1 MDKENYNLLCDDL
14 YLDMYVNTELE
25 LPSQR
30 DTILTFFER
39 ISKQYP
45 SMSNFYRRDPN
56 YYLEE
61 ESPPQA
67 EQYRWVALET
77 SRIGS
82 GIVNPERFE
91 EAYTQGKFVLE
102 LIPFM
107 LGVNFLDI
115 NSLDATIGM
124 DFDYWGNHDEL
135 IAEALLGSGSL
146 NCLLDLPSS
155 RVIDCSPSIV
165 VALSEDNK
173 TQARISIESKTTI
186 FDPRQ
191 KESAAGG
198 PDKSISLLF
207 TVRQYPQAGE
217 KFDAIKSFEKQCR
230 LAEELLAEK
239 ILPNI
244 IQPLVNKIAQKRFI

>member
-1 MDKENYNLLCDDL
+1 MNKENYNLLCDDL
-14 YLDMYVNTELE
+14 YLDMYVNTKLA
-25 LPSQR
+25 LPTQR

-39 ISKQYP
+39 IGKQFP
-45 SMSNFYRRDPN
+45 SMSNFYQRDQH

-61 ESPPQA
+61 ENSSG
-67 EQYRWVALET
+67 QYRWIALEA

-82 GIVNPERFE
+82 GIVNP
-91 EAYTQGKFVLE
+91 GKFENAYAQDKLVLE
-102 LIPFM
+102 LMPFM
-107 LGVNFLDI
+107 LGVNSLDI
-115 NSLDATIGM
+115 DSLDVTIGM